1 MSVRVQ
7 VVLDAREREAF
18 RARARA
24 EGRSLSQWLRD
35 AARDRL
41 RAAESATLRSPQD
54 LDAFFAA
61 CDAREEAPEPDWGE
75 HAAVIE
81 ASRRQG
87 LPTT

>member
-7 VVLDAREREAF
+7 VVLDPVEREAF

-35 AARDRL
+35 AARARL
-41 RAAESATLRSPQD
+41 LDAEAAVLRTPED
-54 LDAFFAA
+54 LEAFFAE
-61 CDAREEAPEPDWGE
+61 CDAHEEGREPDWHE
-75 HAAVIE
+75 HVAVM
-81 ASRRQG
+81 ADSRRHG